1 MPRKA
6 VMRISFLHTAQVHV
20 ATFDGIFAEL
30 GSDAQLVHRV
40 EPELLARARAH
51 GLESVR
57 ADTMDALS
65 DLASADAVIC
75 TCSTLGPLADIFSQ
89 DVKHVFRIDRPV
101 MEEACRIGGRILVAI
116 CLESTR
122 EPTFALLEQC
132 AAQLGKNID
141 AEIHLCDAAWPF
153 FEAGDIDGFANSISR
168 SVGERLGTPGGS
180 DCIVLAQASMRV
192 AASKLEDVG
201 IPVLTSPL
209 MAAKR
214 SIQIAS
220 YSL

>member
-1 MPRKA
+1 
-6 VMRISFLHTAQVHV
+6 MRISFLHTADVHV
-20 ATFDGIFAEL
+20 STFDRIFADL
-30 GSDAQLVHRV
+30 KSDARLVHRV
-40 EPELLARARAH
+40 APELLARARSD

-57 ADTMDALS
+57 AETMDALA

-75 TCSTLGPLADIFSQ
+75 TCSTLGPLADSFAENF
-89 DVKHVFRIDRPV
+89 DHVFRIDRPV

-122 EPTFALLEQC
+122 APTLALLEQC
-132 AAQLGKNID
+132 AVTLNKKISV
-141 AEIHLCDAAWPF
+141 EVHLCDTAWPF
-153 FEAGDIDGFANSISR
+153 FEADDIDGFADNISHSIK
-168 SVGERLGTPGGS
+168 VRLGELGGR

-192 AASKLEDVG
+192 AAAALEDVG
-201 IPVLTSPL
+201 VPILTSPL

-220 YSL
+220 QSKQQNKR

>member
-1 MPRKA
+1 
-6 VMRISFLHTAQVHV
+6 LGLWQ
-20 ATFDGIFAEL
+20 TF
-30 GSDAQLVHRV
+30 
-40 EPELLARARAH
+40 
-51 GLESVR
+51 
-57 ADTMDALS
+57 
-65 DLASADAVIC
+65 
-75 TCSTLGPLADIFSQ
+75 FSQ

-122 EPTFALLEQC
+122 EPTLALLEQC

-168 SVGERLGTPGGS
+168 SVRERLGTPGGS

-214 SIQIAS
+214 SIHIAT